1 MLIYQ
6 YTVFFKFRWLLRL
19 CSINEKYWTAFSP
32 CKFHPLRIAITII
45 KSHCWWYQSHWFIC
59 WWSVYW
65 IPIHVPQTSKNTKRW
80 QIQNTLNDCT
90 FMLFLYE
97 IRVFYHNWL
106 ILQKIT
112 DYHVPINL
120 QFLILFILQIWSG
133 FHGWSHCGFLNS
145 YTVIHNS

>member
-106 ILQKIT
+106 ILQKNYGLSCT
-112 DYHVPINL
+112 H
-120 QFLILFILQIWSG
+120 QFT
-133 FHGWSHCGFLNS
+133 FLN
-145 YTVIHNS
+145 TVHFTDMIWFSWMITLWFFEFIYGHL